1 MLFRVDPSSAL
12 GLADQLAAQVR
23 GALATGAL
31 TAGEQLPAARQVAAG
46 LDINMHTVLRA
57 YQALRD
63 GGLIDL
69 RRGRGAV
76 VRADVDADAV
86 AMHEAIGVLAARMVR
101 GGWSED
107 RAADALR
114 HAIRALQ
121 GPAIPERSDTDEGN
135 SR

>member
-63 GGLIDL
+63 EGLIDL

>member
-1 MLFRVDPSSAL
+1 MLFRVDPSSAI

-31 TAGEQLPAARQVAAG
+31 TAGEQLPPARQVAAG

-63 GGLIDL
+63 EGLIDL

-76 VRADVDADAV
+76 IRADVDADAL
-86 AMHEAIGVLAARMVR
+86 AMREAIEALAARMVR
-101 GGWSED
+101 GGWTED

-114 HAIRALQ
+114 HAIRTLQ
-121 GPAIPERSDTDEGN
+121 GPATPERSHTDEGTQ
-135 SR
+135 R